1 MSSCSA
7 TTTTTTST
15 AAVDQPLVNWVKVF
29 LFSPRSRRT
38 LVATIG
44 KNLLQLCWFGQPGID
59 WLVLKFYVGDF
70 LEKHQRVQ
78 NWPEVTICDSLLVHD
93 ENYGLG
99 LYMWGLPQGQLV
111 NGPMVIGSVLSMVLG
126 SRIGSVMVLVMVSFM
141 GSVNLS
147 HHSDQMSQG
156 SEVSKL
162 TFCFKI
168 QKWPQST
175 PLTTTMVG
183 GWVHS

>member
-1 MSSCSA
+1 M
-7 TTTTTTST
+7 
-15 AAVDQPLVNWVKVF
+15 
-29 LFSPRSRRT
+29 
-38 LVATIG
+38 
-44 KNLLQLCWFGQPGID
+44 
-59 WLVLKFYVGDF
+59 
-70 LEKHQRVQ
+70 Q

-147 HHSDQMSQG
+147 HHSDQMFQG

-162 TFCFKI
+162 TFFYSKFKS
-168 QKWPQST
+168 QWW
-175 PLTTTMVG
+175 VG
-183 GWVHS
+183 GCTAKIMNRVPVTFGHKL